1 MLLLELQEDILDKI
15 FNIRLDDIERSILNL
30 EDKVKDF
37 DIISNIKQNKLIYE
51 MSINGELEPVGT
63 FAIDNFIYIKNK
75 MIISYEVYENLYDYI
90 DIDKKFRLIV
100 NTGKY
105 IYEDSGGYNYTD
117 DFDNNLFIS
126 KVYHLA
132 RYIDAF
138 ILIIKIFT
146 KCYEEDEE
154 CTLMRFTNIISIDDI
169 MEEYDYDIIT
179 DKDIRYYAID
189 YII

>member
-75 MIISYEVYENLYDYI
+75 IIISYEVYENFYDYI

-105 IYEDSGGYNYTD
+105 KYEDSEGYNYID
-117 DFDNNLFIS
+117 DFDNYLFIS

-138 ILIIKIFT
+138 VLIIKIFT
-146 KCYEEDEE
+146 KCYEDDEE

-169 MEEYDYDIIT
+169 MEEYNYDIMT

>member
-63 FAIDNFIYIKNK
+63 FALDNFIYIKNK

-146 KCYEEDEE
+146 KCYEDDDE

-169 MEEYDYDIIT
+169 MEEYNYNIMIEN
-179 DKDIRYYAID
+179 DIRYYAID

>member
-1 MLLLELQEDILDKI
+1 MHLLDLHEDILDKI

-75 MIISYEVYENLYDYI
+75 MILSYEVYENFYDYI

-146 KCYEEDEE
+146 KCYEDDEE

-169 MEEYDYDIIT
+169 MEEYNYDIMT

>member
-75 MIISYEVYENLYDYI
+75 TIISYELYENFYDYI

-138 ILIIKIFT
+138 VLIIKIFT
-146 KCYEEDEE
+146 KCYEDDDE

-169 MEEYDYDIIT
+169 MEEYNYDIMT

>member
-1 MLLLELQEDILDKI
+1 MHLLDLHEDILDKI

-75 MIISYEVYENLYDYI
+75 MILSYEVYENFYDYI

-138 ILIIKIFT
+138 VLIIKIFT
-146 KCYEEDEE
+146 KCYEDDEE

-169 MEEYDYDIIT
+169 MEEYNYDIMT

>member
-75 MIISYEVYENLYDYI
+75 TIISYEVYENFYDYI

-146 KCYEEDEE
+146 KCYEDDEE

-169 MEEYDYDIIT
+169 MEEYDYDIMT

>member
-75 MIISYEVYENLYDYI
+75 TIISYEVYENFYDYI

-126 KVYHLA
+126 KVYYLA

-138 ILIIKIFT
+138 LLIIKIFT
-146 KCYEEDEE
+146 KCYEDDEE

-169 MEEYDYDIIT
+169 MEEYNYDIMT
-179 DKDIRYYAID
+179 ENDIRYYAID

>member
-75 MIISYEVYENLYDYI
+75 MIISYEVYENFYDYI

-146 KCYEEDEE
+146 KCYEDDEE

-169 MEEYDYDIIT
+169 MEEYDYDIMT

>member
-75 MIISYEVYENLYDYI
+75 IIISYEVYENFYDYI

-126 KVYHLA
+126 KVYYLA

-138 ILIIKIFT
+138 LLIIKIFT
-146 KCYEEDEE
+146 KCYEDDEE

-169 MEEYDYDIIT
+169 MEEYNYDIMT
-179 DKDIRYYAID
+179 ENDIRYYAID

>member
-75 MIISYEVYENLYDYI
+75 IIISYEVYENFYDYI

-146 KCYEEDEE
+146 KCYEDDEE

-169 MEEYDYDIIT
+169 MEEYNYDIMT
-179 DKDIRYYAID
+179 ENDIRYYAID

>member
-51 MSINGELEPVGT
+51 MSINGELEPVGK

-75 MIISYEVYENLYDYI
+75 TIISYELYENFYDYI

-126 KVYHLA
+126 KVYYLA

-138 ILIIKIFT
+138 LLIIKIFT
-146 KCYEEDEE
+146 KCYEDDEE

-169 MEEYDYDIIT
+169 MEEYNYDIMT
-179 DKDIRYYAID
+179 ENDIRYYAID

>member
-75 MIISYEVYENLYDYI
+75 TIISYEVYENFYDYI

-138 ILIIKIFT
+138 LLIIKIFT
-146 KCYEEDEE
+146 KCYEDDEE

-169 MEEYDYDIIT
+169 MEEYNYDIMT